1 MRLTWPLSFT
11 ILFNAALGENGVA
24 TPNRFDDRRMRDE
37 SLRAFVKAIHTD
49 RMVAIT
55 GAMSTERLGY
65 PTWREFVIAYALIA
79 DSLANEILD
88 KRGRD
93 RRENDGWQI
102 SSNTLLENISERARR
117 LINDMTAKGDAG
129 GILADQ
135 RVSMWTL
142 HELFRAVDREM
153 RHTRA
158 GLVIQNRYQGLA
170 LEEFERRVGAIFVS
184 RMRSKAMRSKAAA
197 IRPLIE
203 SLGIKRFATLNYDLE
218 LERALMLRADERE
231 LVTTAEKTRGE
242 EIDSRVEKAVLDPGI
257 ENLFVCQDPSKV
269 KSQSELDEIKRRACL
284 FAAKHKSFKQAPL
297 WPAKKQEY
305 GQLDS
310 VRDFIGSPRS
320 GKPILR
326 SDRGKLSRTMGDGV
340 HVESDMADRERPD
353 HLFEFAIGSTEISKH
368 IFHLHGRADMPA
380 TMVANI
386 RQYDRLY
393 RLDDLYRDP
402 FDHGLRMLIGGNP
415 VLFVGIGMSE
425 FEINDYLQYFVS
437 NTPIRRPA
445 PIFVLWNRQE
455 HQKSD
460 DDWRRFKI
468 ARRLDFRVRLGAYLI
483 FEDDFV
489 APNIPA
495 ALDSPELT
503 RASADPRD
511 SLPKLIAALPALVDR
526 VDRRISRCPDRWRS
540 IAQRLV
546 QASRNNQPSRLWG
559 SFLLAESV
567 DSSGFSLP
575 ASCGAQKKVSK
586 LIFAA
591 SKNGFGRGA
600 LSEYILQRQVCN
612 FPIGDSCIANSDKV
626 DRLLVNAGFSYDSD
640 AMLSGIARFLAMR
653 ADDKPEDYLECRE
666 KRIADG
672 SLLRM
677 SRQTLVIINGADRF
691 FGSEGAPLSAEFDH
705 FLRCVHAKS
714 ANLQV
719 LLLCTSRMRRY
730 CEMMGYRLESLTGL
744 RAESSPSGPREGEV
758 AGANLNSSYL
768 EWVRG
773 RFAEAAQMRLGN
785 DPERRNTRNAADYH
799 ISAAAE
805 AMLRRTEAIDRE
817 AQKRTFFEAFLSPPL
832 LRALGLN
839 CPATFEVLRTLS
851 FIGAPVEGAVLLYA
865 PKVRAMLAERSESED
880 ETKDWL
886 DGSRTDAHD
895 NKTIRRKLSELLT
908 RLCDLG
914 LLIKVTPHDPLAERP
929 GGLQEE
935 SEIALT
941 DRYGMH
947 RSLASFVRDRHGA
960 PINDAKLATT
970 FNMSMF
976 MSEPSDSITPEP
988 TFHDELGD
996 LVDTLVGA
1004 WHDIA
1009 RYRGFSNAE
1018 LSSGVYRGESRVD
1031 SDLGKR
1037 LVSEFAEIERK
1048 TDLAVEDLYVA
1059 DEDGPRAIENLPLHI
1074 HRDAAAC
1081 LRAGLAV
1088 VRGYYSTGALLR
1100 FDRSDRIASTDRD
1113 GALTEHAQR
1122 LDRLISVFGDIA
1134 TARSITQRVFSGN
1147 LSKLNKEDPQ
1157 RSEREGVFE
1166 ALIGP
1171 EPFYADDLV
1180 WLLNER
1186 ATVALAKGH
1195 LFSARDALSEAA
1207 RVNSAHVEKSY
1218 HGHNWRR
1225 IAISQVS
1232 VRIERGSLIPAERLL
1247 DEIEVAVNTAP
1258 WCKAMTEQAQP
1269 GDSRVCRI
1277 RRVVEHEEFGPL
1289 VGTREFTREEM
1300 FIVAMTTGYRGLI
1313 AHLRGRYHE
1322 ADAYY
1327 ASAVLMLRR
1336 LGEQRA
1342 YAHFQRHRATLE
1354 AFFGDK
1360 AKALSEIE
1368 HAISAA
1374 QAARQMDILH
1384 RSRVVRADLIRDTSQ
1399 DQAKRRHALGEI
1411 KEALRYA
1418 ALADC
1423 YRVRIEASASM
1434 ARHMRI
1440 DGDYDTALRY
1450 GVDAM
1455 TIAARYG
1462 HSLQKTSL
1470 RIELGRILEARGDP
1484 VSGRALLEM
1493 AVSIGTSKGY
1503 FHALERV
1510 RRILKPSSPAVN
1522 WAHFKTS
1529 G

>member
-1 MRLTWPLSFT
+1 MAPQS
-11 ILFNAALGENGVA
+11 
-24 TPNRFDDRRMRDE
+24 RFDDRRMRDE
-37 SLRAFVKAIHTD
+37 SLRAFVRAIHTD

-65 PTWREFVIAYALIA
+65 PSWREFVIAYALIA
-79 DSLANEILD
+79 DGLANEILE

-93 RRENDGWQI
+93 NSEWQI
-102 SSNTLLENISERARR
+102 SSNALLANISERARH
-117 LINDMTAKGDAG
+117 LIRELAATNDSGRIM
-129 GILADQ
+129 ADK

-158 GLVIQNRYQGLA
+158 GLVVQNRYQGLA

-184 RMRSKAMRSKAAA
+184 RLRTKEVPSRSAS
-197 IRPLIE
+197 IRPLIR

-218 LERALMLRADERE
+218 LERALMLRRDERNLISLTE
-231 LVTTAEKTRGE
+231 DKHGQNLRDKTTKGGAK
-242 EIDSRVEKAVLDPGI
+242 EIAIDPEI
-257 ENLFVCQDPSKV
+257 AKLFVSAGHNNV
-269 KSQSELDEIKRRACL
+269 ANQSELDQLQQRARSFAIKY
-284 FAAKHKSFKQAPL
+284 KSYARAPL
-297 WPAKKQEY
+297 WPAKKNKS
-305 GQLDS
+305 GDLAS
-310 VRDFIGSPRS
+310 VLDFIGSASS

-368 IFHLHGRADMPA
+368 IFHLHGRADIPA

-402 FDHGLRMLIGGNP
+402 FDHGLRMVIGGNP
-415 VLFVGIGMSE
+415 VLFVGIGMTE
-425 FEINDYLQYFVS
+425 PEINDYLQYFVS

-445 PIFVLWNRQE
+445 PIFVLWNRQVAQTNDE
-455 HQKSD
+455 EWQQ
-460 DDWRRFKI
+460 FKI

-483 FEDDFV
+483 FEDDFE
-489 APNIPA
+489 AP
-495 ALDSPELT
+495 SS
-503 RASADPRD
+503 RSSDPREA
-511 SLPKLIAALPALVDR
+511 LPKLITDLPALVDR
-526 VDRRISRCPDRWRS
+526 VNRRNSRCPDRWRS
-540 IAQRLV
+540 IEKRLLN
-546 QASRNNQPSRLWG
+546 ASKRNEPSRLWG
-559 SFLLAESV
+559 SFLLAASV

-575 ASCGAQKKVSK
+575 ASCGAATKAPR

-600 LSEYILQRQVCN
+600 LSEYILQRQVCD
-612 FPIGDSCIANSDKV
+612 FPIGDSCISNADKM

-653 ADDKPEDYLECRE
+653 AKDKPNDYLACRE

-705 FLRCVHAKS
+705 FLRCVHAMGE
-714 ANLQV
+714 NLQV

-730 CEMMGYRLESLTGL
+730 SEMMGYRIEPLTGL
-744 RAESSPSGPREGEV
+744 RAKAPPVEQRHGE
-758 AGANLNSSYL
+758 AGGATLNSRYL

-773 RFAEAAQMRLGN
+773 KFDEEAQKRIKEN
-785 DPERRNTRNAADYH
+785 PNPPNSRDTADYY
-799 ISAAAE
+799 ISPAAE
-805 AMLRRTEAIDRE
+805 ATLRRTEAIDRE

-839 CPATFEVLRTLS
+839 CPATFEILRTMS

-865 PKVRAMLAERSESED
+865 PKVRAMLAERSENED
-880 ETKDWL
+880 GDTDWP
-886 DGSRTDAHD
+886 DRSRTDAYD
-895 NKTIRRKLSELLT
+895 NQRIRTKLGALLF

-914 LLIKVTPHDPLAERP
+914 LLIKVTPHDPAADKVS
-929 GGLQEE
+929 E
-935 SEIALT
+935 SRVDHETALT
-941 DRYGMH
+941 NRYGMH

-1004 WHDIA
+1004 WHDIT
-1009 RYRGFSNAE
+1009 RYRGLSDIE
-1018 LSSGVYRGESRVD
+1018 LSSGVYPDEAGED
-1031 SDLGKR
+1031 STLGAR
-1037 LVSEFAEIERK
+1037 LVSEYKGSGSK
-1048 TDLAVEDLYVA
+1048 TDLTVEDLYVA
-1059 DEDGPRAIENLPLHI
+1059 FEDRSRAVKDLPRHI

-1113 GALTEHAQR
+1113 GALTEHSQR
-1122 LDRLISVFGDIA
+1122 LDRIISVFGDIA
-1134 TARSITQRVFSGN
+1134 TARSIAQRVVSEN
-1147 LSKLNKEDPQ
+1147 LSMLPQ
-1157 RSEREGVFE
+1157 TGPAKSEREDIFGT
-1166 ALIGP
+1166 LIGP
-1171 EPFYADDLV
+1171 EPLYADDLV

-1195 LFSARDALSEAA
+1195 LFSARDALSEAE
-1207 RVNSAHVEKSY
+1207 RINSAHVEKAY

-1258 WCKAMTEQAQP
+1258 WCKAATEQGQHE
-1269 GDSRVCRI
+1269 DSRVNRI
-1277 RRVVEHEEFGPL
+1277 RRLVERQDFSPL

-1300 FIVAMTTGYRGLI
+1300 FIVAITTGYRGLI

-1327 ASAVLMLRR
+1327 ATAVLMLRQ

-1510 RRILKPSSPAVN
+1510 RRVLKPSSPAVN
-1522 WAHFKTS
+1522 WAHFKTN